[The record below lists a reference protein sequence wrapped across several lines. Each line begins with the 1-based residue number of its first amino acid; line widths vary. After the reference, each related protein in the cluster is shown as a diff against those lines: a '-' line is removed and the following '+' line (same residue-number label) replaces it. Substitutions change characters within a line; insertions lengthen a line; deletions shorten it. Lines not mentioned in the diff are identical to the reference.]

1 MSTARATV
9 LQQLDVLADD
19 AAQIRPYA
27 RLNRQPAKTTIL
39 VRMDEIEPRPQVGAF
54 VRTYKFALIV
64 LGTKLVTD
72 DDEKG
77 GVDDELDLLV
87 EQLLDALDVGPTD
100 LIWTSAKRGTY
111 EATDSPCYIIETEL
125 TGTYESEVTP

>member
-1 MSTARATV
+1 MSTARETV
-9 LQQLDVLADD
+9 LVQLDQLAAE
-19 AAQIRPYA
+19 AAQVRAYS
-27 RLNRQPAKTTIL
+27 RLNRQPARPTVL
-39 VRMDEIEPRPQVGAF
+39 VRMDEIEPNPTAGSGA
-54 VRTYKFALIV
+54 RTYKFALIV

-72 DDEKG
+72 DDSKG
-77 GVDDELDLLV
+77 GADDELDELV
-87 EQLLDALDVGPTD
+87 ELLLDALDVGPTD